1 MKSAFSGLT
10 VKQIPSPQDARV
22 QDLPGSF
29 FVSVYFSKLHLL
41 SVYNSKIIPL
51 LTIGATM
58 FQTSVKLDTYMELKN
73 NYIDK
78 YFCCFLIVNICR
90 ASLHHLA

>member
-22 QDLPGSF
+22 RDLPGSF
-29 FVSVYFSKLHLL
+29 FVSVY
-41 SVYNSKIIPL
+41 NPKIIPL

-58 FQTSVKLDTYMELKN
+58 FRTCVKLDIFMELKN

-78 YFCCFLIVNICR
+78 YFLLFFNCKYM
-90 ASLHHLA
+90 